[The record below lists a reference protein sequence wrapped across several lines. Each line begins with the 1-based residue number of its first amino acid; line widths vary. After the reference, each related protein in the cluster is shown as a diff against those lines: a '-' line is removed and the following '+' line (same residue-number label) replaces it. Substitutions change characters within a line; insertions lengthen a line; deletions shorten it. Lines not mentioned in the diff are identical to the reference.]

1 MAKQCNV
8 EKNKQRCSCTYTACN
23 KTGICCECIVY
34 HKNRGE
40 LPGCLF
46 PPEAERTYDRS
57 IAHFVRL
64 HSK

>member
-1 MAKQCNV
+1 MARQCNV
-8 EKNKQRCSCTYTACN
+8 EQNKQRCACTYTSCN

-46 PPEAERTYDRS
+46 PASAEKTYDRS